1 MLQHPLGP
9 LPWAL
14 SNSDGNLKKTN
25 KSTLARHIEG
35 RVAPAPLPSACIID
49 GMSMVNNISGDNRT
63 FGDIAENIFKFAIQ
77 AANAS
82 SRIDIVFDVYRENSI
97 KTAEREGRGESS
109 GLAHGNIVAG
119 QEATFEKLYQ

>member
-1 MLQHPLGP
+1 MVPSRKH
-9 LPWAL
+9 
-14 SNSDGNLKKTN
+14 

-35 RVAPAPLPSACIID
+35 RVAPAEHIPLPSACIID
-49 GMSMVNNISGDNRT
+49 SMVNKISGDNRT
-63 FGDIAENIFKFAIQ
+63 FGDIADNIFKFAIQ

-119 QEATFEKLYQ
+119 QKIQQWRRL